1 MNSNDFIHDDDDRYF
16 HEEVM
21 HEDYYGKMGG
31 PRKSKKSTS
40 AIIWIIG
47 IIIAIATWDSPA
59 VLFFYVLIVLSGKL
73 SGAF

>member
-1 MNSNDFIHDDDDRYF
+1 MSNDDWIHDDDDRYF

-21 HEDYYGKMGG
+21 HEDYYGKIGG
-31 PRKSKKSTS
+31 PRKTKSTTS

-47 IIIAIATWDSPA
+47 IIIAITTWDSPA
-59 VLFFYVLIVLSGKL
+59 VLIFYFLIILSGKL